1 MKDMQEIFIRK
12 EGKQSPCEQC
22 VHGTYMIV
30 EKEWWCDKHLK
41 YASQMERNRL
51 CEKFETNGLAENEI
65 GCWNCVIRGIKKGKP
80 VCPDC
85 GTEIAPLCKEY
96 SHEKIRI

>member
-1 MKDMQEIFIRK
+1 MKDMK
-12 EGKQSPCEQC
+12 EEKKCPCEQC

-51 CEKFETNGLAENEI
+51 CEKFETNGLAENEMTEI

-96 SHEKIRI
+96 SHEKKYVK